1 MSEEE
6 TIKIVGHSQGAAFAA
21 GMANAIANSRYKSLL
36 EFVDYLSPHQPKDFN
51 NPAGV
56 EGRQFSTKSDQVSS
70 KGFLPWLSDSSY
82 GKIKNTKWGAQRD
95 EYDGGYGGHQVN
107 TWLDTLITYWKSL
120 GLPVTVK

>member
-51 NPAGV
+51 NAAGI
-56 EGRQFSTKSDQVSS
+56 ERRQFSTKSDQVSS
-70 KGFLPWLSDSSY
+70 KGFLP
-82 GKIKNTKWGAQRD
+82 
-95 EYDGGYGGHQVN
+95 
-107 TWLDTLITYWKSL
+107 
-120 GLPVTVK
+120 